1 MATTPTSAATAPESR
16 RARKLAAR
24 KEREIK
30 HREARNR
37 AKAVEEPG
45 PAPARKRHRVVRNKE
60 TPEWARLQAR
70 RWLENE
76 RRKIDRGGLTPLG
89 IEHFT
94 KWTRNG
100 DLQNFTAARQC
111 SNANV
116 AIERFLNEK
125 RSVQKAQ
132 GKDIGGKDWWAGTP
146 RLPRSKR
153 QKWAKGKAVT
163 TKDHHQENMVA
174 ASTESPW
181 ILELPDYRVTEKDDE
196 KGVQHNDGDVKD
208 YPEHLL
214 ATLADVGGGDVYQQS
229 SSDMTP
235 EPVSRHSSEG
245 SEDHEFDVDM
255 DHEPFRRTDLGVGV
269 IRR

>member
-1 MATTPTSAATAPESR
+1 TPQW
-16 RARKLAAR
+16 
-24 KEREIK
+24 
-30 HREARNR
+30 
-37 AKAVEEPG
+37 AK
-45 PAPARKRHRVVRNKE
+45 
-60 TPEWARLQAR
+60 LQAR

-125 RSVQKAQ
+125 RSVQQAQ
-132 GKDIGGKDWWAGTP
+132 GKDIGAKDWWAGTP

-153 QKWAKGKAVT
+153 QKWAKGKAVM
-163 TKDHHQENMVA
+163 TKDHHQENMVGDR
-174 ASTESPW
+174 TESHW
-181 ILELPDYRVTEKDDE
+181 TLELPIYPATEKDNE
-196 KGVQHNDGDVKD
+196 KGSEHDDADVKD
-208 YPEHLL
+208 YTEHLS
-214 ATLADVGGGDVYQQS
+214 ATSADVGGGDVYRQS

-235 EPVSRHSSEG
+235 EPVSRHASEG
-245 SEDHEFDVDM
+245 SEDHGFDMDA
-255 DHEPFRRTDLGVGV
+255 DHEPFLEDEFWLFLWFLPSGCPKFESPYIQLFGMTFK
-269 IRR
+269 IISSPKK